1 VTSGRAVRSPLMTPA
16 LIAGIITAA
25 ILALGTM
32 STTRAAFSAT
42 TTPDSASWATGT
54 VSVTANAGGSALFTA
69 TNLATGATN
78 SNCLVVTY
86 TGSVT
91 PADLRLW
98 ISATGSM
105 ANGLDAVID
114 LGTGG
119 SAGSCTGFVKSSTL
133 ASDSLA
139 NLAATYSSF
148 VTGQDLWT
156 ATASG
161 QTRTLR
167 VTTTVVDESAA
178 SSKTA
183 AATITIEAQT

>member
-1 VTSGRAVRSPLMTPA
+1 MTPA
-16 LIAGIITAA
+16 LITGVITAA
-25 ILALGTM
+25 LLALGTM
-32 STTRAAFSAT
+32 STTRAAFNAT
-42 TTPDSASWATGT
+42 TTPGTSSWGTGT

-78 SNCLVVTY
+78 TNCLVITY

-98 ISATGSM
+98 VSATGTM
-105 ANGLDAVID
+105 ASGLDAVLD

-139 NLAATYSSF
+139 NLASSYSSF
-148 VTGQDLWT
+148 ATGKALWT
-156 ATASG
+156 ATATG

-167 VTTTVVDESAA
+167 VTTTVRDESAA
-178 SSKTA
+178 SSKA
-183 AATITIEAQT
+183 AAASITIEAQT